1 SSVSLQSC
9 AKVGAPGG
17 TVLGFRMLRLVWT
30 RSPSSTRRFGP
41 SRLFSGAFSRK
52 DRARSRN
59 VPVCSRRVSE
69 PTPTHDTDSYP
80 KLLNFRSSL
89 GSFSSADLPKMQ
101 TLITHFCLNRAPGAA
116 CFSMASGGDGQEKL
130 HPPKHTN
137 RLGKERSPYLLQHA
151 HNPVDWFPW
160 GKEAFDK
167 AKSEDKPIFLSVG
180 YSTCHWC
187 HVMERES
194 FEDAEIGKILS
205 DNFVCIKVDREERPD
220 VDKVYMTFVQ
230 ATSGGGGWPMSVWLT
245 PNLRPFIGGTY
256 FPPRDSGRRPGFKT
270 ILLRIMEQW
279 QNNRDALESS
289 GERVVDALRK
299 GTSISANPG
308 ETLPSG
314 PDVANRCFQQ
324 LAHSYEEEYGGFRDA
339 PKFPTPVNLMFLMSF
354 WAVNRASA
362 EGAEALQMT
371 LHTLR
376 MMALGGIHDHVAQG
390 FHRYST
396 DSSWHVPHFEKM
408 LYDQAQL
415 AVAYITAYQVCEFVH
430 VYLTHCVF
438 LLSGNAEISQLF
450 NNMARQKGKALS
462 CLLVSGERIFADVA
476 LDVLQYVS
484 RDLSHKSG
492 GFYSAEDADSLP
504 TPESSEKREGAF
516 CVWTAGEV
524 RELLSDTV
532 EGASEG
538 ATQAD
543 IFMHH
548 YGVKDQ
554 GNVELE
560 QDPHGE
566 LQGQN
571 VLIVRYSVELTAA
584 RFGLSVERLTE
595 VLASARTKLAE
606 VRRARPPPHLDTK
619 MLASW
624 NGATR
629 RQASTPGD
637 VEEAVGGQQ
646 PSSRTATSA
655 FVQGGKG
662 ASALQNDLQQA
673 TNVHVSAQTVRNRLH
688 EDGMSAQHPQMG
700 VVLTAQHRAGC
711 LAFAREH
718 QDWQIRHWRPVLFTD
733 ESRFTLSTCDR
744 RDKIWRRRGER
755 SAACNILQHDRFGSG
770 SVMVWGGISL
780 EGRTALHVLARGSL
794 TAIRYQDKIL
804 RPLVRP
810 YAGAVGPGFLLMQDN
825 ARPHVAGV
833 CQQFLQDE
841 GIEAMDWPAHPP
853 DLNPIEH
860 IWDIMSRSI
869 HQRHVAPQTVQELA
883 DALVQV
889 WKEIPQE
896 TIRHLIR
903 SMPRRL
909 MLSGFARV
917 GSVLGD
923 KALLQRAEQAA
934 QFLREHLWDEEG
946 QRVLHSCYRGDNM
959 EVEQTSSPIAGFLD
973 DYAFVVCGL
982 LDLFE
987 ATQTAYW
994 LQWAEQLQHRQ
1005 DQLFWDAQGSGYF
1018 SSDPSDPTL
1027 LLSLKQDQDGAEP
1040 SANSVSA
1047 MNLLRLSH
1055 LTGNQE
1061 WLQHSQKLMTAF
1073 ADRLVK
1079 VPIALPD
1086 MVRGLM
1092 AHHYTFKQII
1102 ICGQPDAEDTTSLIT
1117 CVNSLFL
1124 PYKILLVLWFV
1135 KENEVLI
1142 LADGNT
1148 EGFLYQ
1154 KLPVHSSLVQQEG
1167 KATAYVCQDFTCALP
1182 VTCPQELRRLLLE

>member
-1 SSVSLQSC
+1 
-9 AKVGAPGG
+9 
-17 TVLGFRMLRLVWT
+17 MLRLLWT
-30 RSPSSTRRFGP
+30 RSPSSFRRFGP
-41 SRLFSGAFSRK
+41 SRLLSGAFSRK
-52 DRARSRN
+52 DRARTRTLFN
-59 VPVCSRRVSE
+59 RQGSE
-69 PTPTHDTDSYP
+69 PTPTQHFDSYP
-80 KLLNFRSSL
+80 RLLNFRSSQHSS
-89 GSFSSADLPKMQ
+89 SF
-101 TLITHFCLNRAPGAA
+101 RAPEAA
-116 CFSMASGGDGQEKL
+116 CFSMASGSDGQESL
-130 HPPKHTN
+130 SPPKHTN
-137 RLGKERSPYLLQHA
+137 RLRKERSPYLLQHA

-160 GKEAFDK
+160 GQEAFDK

-194 FEDAEIGKILS
+194 FEDEEIGKILS

-245 PNLRPFIGGTY
+245 PSLRPFIGGTY
-256 FPPRDSGRRPGFKT
+256 FPPRDSSRRPGFKT

-279 QNNRDALESS
+279 QNNREALESS
-289 GERVVDALRK
+289 GERVVEALRK
-299 GTSISANPG
+299 GTSISASPG
-308 ETLPSG
+308 ESLPSG

-339 PKFPTPVNLMFLMSF
+339 PKFPTPVNLLFLMSF
-354 WAVNRASA
+354 WTVNRSSA
-362 EGAEALQMT
+362 EGAEALQMA

-415 AVAYITAYQVCEFVH
+415 AVAYITAYQV
-430 VYLTHCVF
+430 
-438 LLSGNAEISQLF
+438 
-450 NNMARQKGKALS
+450 
-462 CLLVSGERIFADVA
+462 SGERLFADVA

-504 TPESSEKREGAF
+504 TPESAEKREGAF

-524 RELLSDTV
+524 RDLLSETV
-532 EGASEG
+532 EGATGG

-554 GNVELE
+554 GNVEPE

-584 RFGLSVERLTE
+584 RFGLSVDRLTE
-595 VLASARTKLAE
+595 VLASARAKLAE
-606 VRRARPPPHLDTK
+606 VRRERPPPHLDSK

-624 NGATR
+624 NG
-629 RQASTPGD
+629 
-637 VEEAVGGQQ
+637 
-646 PSSRTATSA
+646 
-655 FVQGGKG
+655 
-662 ASALQNDLQQA
+662 
-673 TNVHVSAQTVRNRLH
+673 
-688 EDGMSAQHPQMG
+688 
-700 VVLTAQHRAGC
+700 
-711 LAFAREH
+711 
-718 QDWQIRHWRPVLFTD
+718 
-733 ESRFTLSTCDR
+733 
-744 RDKIWRRRGER
+744 
-755 SAACNILQHDRFGSG
+755 
-770 SVMVWGGISL
+770 
-780 EGRTALHVLARGSL
+780 
-794 TAIRYQDKIL
+794 
-804 RPLVRP
+804 
-810 YAGAVGPGFLLMQDN
+810 
-825 ARPHVAGV
+825 
-833 CQQFLQDE
+833 
-841 GIEAMDWPAHPP
+841 
-853 DLNPIEH
+853 
-860 IWDIMSRSI
+860 
-869 HQRHVAPQTVQELA
+869 
-883 DALVQV
+883 
-889 WKEIPQE
+889 
-896 TIRHLIR
+896 
-903 SMPRRL
+903 L

-917 GSVLGD
+917 GAVLGD

-934 QFLREHLWDEEG
+934 QFLQEHLWDKEG
-946 QRVLHSCYRGDNM
+946 QRILHSCYRGDDM
-959 EVEQTSSPIAGFLD
+959 EMEQTASPIAGFLD

-987 ATQTAYW
+987 ATQTVQW
-994 LQWAEQLQHRQ
+994 LKWAEDLQNTQ

-1047 MNLLRLSH
+1047 MNLQRLSH
-1055 LTGNQE
+1055 LTGKQE
-1061 WLQHSQKLMTAF
+1061 WMQRSEQLLTAF
-1073 ADRLVK
+1073 SDRLTK

-1092 AHHYTFKQII
+1092 AHHYTLKQII
-1102 ICGQPDAEDTTSLIT
+1102 ICGQPDAEDTASLMA

-1124 PYKILLVLWFV
+1124 PYK
-1135 KENEVLI
+1135 VLI

-1148 EGFLYQ
+1148 EDYLYQ
-1154 KLPVHSSLVQQEG
+1154 KLPVLSSLVQQEG
-1167 KATAYVCQDFTCALP
+1167 KATAYVCQDFACALP